1 MQMFSALLPRFF
13 DNNGTKWET
22 LVVVCTDSAAAV
34 FGSRSGFSAR
44 MQKNSPNAVQ
54 FRCVNR
60 FWSLGLLSTAMK
72 DKLVVIIRNI
82 NFVKTNAV
90 NTRLLAKLLRYMD
103 FNIETLPF
111 QTFRS
116 AVIRT

>member
-1 MQMFSALLPRFF
+1 
-13 DNNGTKWET
+13 
-22 LVVVCTDSAAAV
+22 
-34 FGSRSGFSAR
+34 